1 MYQVPLTLWN
11 QIAPDLKTPWIKDL
25 ASLTDFLTF
34 EEQSERLTQQ
44 WQKDGLDSLTASA
57 YLMLAPLMLEHR
69 AISAHLE
76 QTGSADLRQALPELQ
91 TPEETAETAQ
101 DEYNLN
107 VKQVL
112 AFVRKLRDEAKA

>member
-25 ASLTDFLTF
+25 AELTDFLTF

-44 WQKDGLDSLTASA
+44 WQKDGLDSLVASA
-57 YLMLAPLMLEHR
+57 YLMLAPLMLEHK
-69 AISAHLE
+69 AIGARLE
-76 QTGSADLRQALPELQ
+76 QTGSADLRQALPELL
-91 TPEETAETAQ
+91 TPEETAEMAQ
-101 DEYNLN
+101 EEYNLS

-112 AFVRKLRDEAKA
+112 AFVKKLRDEAKA